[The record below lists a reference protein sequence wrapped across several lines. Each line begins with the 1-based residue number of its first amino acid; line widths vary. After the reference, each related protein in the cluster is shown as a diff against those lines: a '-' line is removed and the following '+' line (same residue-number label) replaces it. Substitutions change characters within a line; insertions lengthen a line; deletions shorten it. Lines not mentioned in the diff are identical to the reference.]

1 MIDTCQTETNV
12 RPPGNRLFSEREYPK
27 QEMTREVIAACY
39 SVHSTLGFGFKE
51 SAYRRALVV
60 ELDYRG
66 FVVRQE
72 VPYRLEYRGV
82 DIGCY
87 RADLIVENQV
97 VVEVKTGLFLDPASV
112 PQTLNY
118 LKASNLSVGLV
129 CYFGP
134 KLDVKRVVCS
144 ANSRGTS
151 NAEDAEHAED
161 AEKDSDDTDMKHPEQ
176 ER

>member
-1 MIDTCQTETNV
+1 MAEENGGMSDSAGERSRV
-12 RPPGNRLFSEREYPK
+12 KRRFADREYPS
-27 QEMTREVIAACY
+27 QELTREIIGGCY

-66 FVVRQE
+66 LRVRQE

-87 RADLIVENQV
+87 RADLVVDSQV
-97 VVEVKTGLFLDPASV
+97 VVEVKTGLLLDPASI

-118 LKASNLSVGLV
+118 LKASQLQIGLV

-134 KLDVKRVVCS
+134 RLDVKRVIRTVM
-144 ANSRGTS
+144 AL
-151 NAEDAEHAED
+151 
-161 AEKDSDDTDMKHPEQ
+161 
-176 ER
+176 